1 MIMNYEFKTLLV
13 DVKDYVAHLRL
24 NNPTKANAMTSEFWV
39 EMRQVLPLLDQDKEV
54 RVVVLS
60 GEGKNFTA
68 GIDLN
73 MFAGTQSQ
81 MGGKGD
87 PGRAREDFRIAVLDM
102 QESFTVIEKCRK
114 PVIAAI
120 HGACIGGGI
129 DMISACDMRYCSE
142 DAYFCVKEIDL
153 GLVADVGTLQRLP
166 KIIADGIARELAF
179 TARNMLAQE
188 AEKVHL
194 VNKCYS
200 SREEMM
206 EGVMSIAHQIA
217 QKSPLSTRGTKEI
230 LNYTRDHSVQDG
242 LNYVATWNAAMIYSH
257 DLLEAMQ
264 AGMQKRQPEF
274 ED

>member
-1 MIMNYEFKTLLV
+1 
-13 DVKDYVAHLRL
+13 
-24 NNPTKANAMTSEFWV
+24 
-39 EMRQVLPLLDQDKEV
+39 
-54 RVVVLS
+54 
-60 GEGKNFTA
+60 
-68 GIDLN
+68 
-73 MFAGTQSQ
+73 
-81 MGGKGD
+81 
-87 PGRAREDFRIAVLDM
+87 
-102 QESFTVIEKCRK
+102 
-114 PVIAAI
+114 
-120 HGACIGGGI
+120 
-129 DMISACDMRYCSE
+129 MISACDMRYCSE